1 MMPPV
6 IHSLT
11 EEIIEECV
19 AIFIIAGVPK
29 QNLRI
34 SVAVVVTSIH
44 ELQLTRQVQ
53 RILRDEKPV
62 CRPFG
67 TRGRV
72 RSPLP
77 GRHLSSVPTERSFRP
92 PNAPTQDCRACS
104 WGP

>member
-11 EEIIEECV
+11 EVIIEECV

-29 QNLRI
+29 HNLRI

-62 CRPFG
+62 CGPFG
-67 TRGRV
+67 TRRKLACV
-72 RSPLP
+72 RRL
-77 GRHLSSVPTERSFRP
+77 LE
-92 PNAPTQDCRACS
+92 TQGEELVSEGIVIAFLKR
-104 WGP
+104 